1 MKYALLIYSQTT
13 PEEYADTL
21 ATIRQAVAADP
32 DTASGPWT
40 DYTRAVRDAG
50 VLAGAEQLTHDE
62 TATSLRMQNG
72 DRVITDGPFM
82 ETKEHLLGFYLVDVD
97 DLDAALDW
105 ARRMPMHP
113 GQTIEVRA
121 ALSGLPWQRVLTE

>member
-13 PEEYADTL
+13 AEDYADIVA
-21 ATIRQAVAADP
+21 ATRQAAADAV
-32 DTASGPWT
+32 ASGPWV
-40 DYTRAVRDAG
+40 DYTRAARDAG
-50 VLAGAEQLTHDE
+50 VFAGAEQLTHDE
-62 TATSLRMQNG
+62 TATSLRVQNG
-72 DRVITDGPFM
+72 DPVMTDGPFM

-113 GQTIEVRA
+113 GQTVEVRA

>member
-1 MKYALLIYSQTT
+1 MKYALLIYSQST
-13 PEEYADTL
+13 PEEYADIL
-21 ATIRQAVAADP
+21 AATRQAAAASS
-32 DTASGPWT
+32 TATGPWV
-40 DYTRAVRDAG
+40 DYTRALRDAG
-50 VLAGAEQLTHDE
+50 AYAGAEQLTHDE
-62 TATSLRMQNG
+62 TATSIRVRGG
-72 DRVITDGPFM
+72 DLVITDGPFM

-105 ARRMPMHP
+105 ARRMPVHP

>member
-1 MKYALLIYSQTT
+1 MKYALLIYSQSTA
-13 PEEYADTL
+13 EEYADIL
-21 ATIRQAVAADP
+21 AATRQAAAADGAQA
-32 DTASGPWT
+32 TGPWV
-40 DYTRAVRDAG
+40 DYTRAARDAG
-50 VLAGAEQLTHDE
+50 VFAGAEQLTHDE
-62 TATSLRMQNG
+62 TATSLRVQNG
-72 DRVITDGPFM
+72 DRVMTDGPFM

-113 GQTIEVRA
+113 GQTVEVRA

>member
-1 MKYALLIYSQTT
+1 MKYALLIYSQST
-13 PEEYADTL
+13 PEEYGDAL
-21 ATIRQAVAADP
+21 AAIREAAA
-32 DTASGPWT
+32 ASTGPATGPWT
-40 DYTRAVRDAG
+40 DYTRALRHAG
-50 VLAGAEQLTHDE
+50 VFAGAEQLTHDE
-62 TATSLRMQNG
+62 TATSLRVQDG
-72 DRVITDGPFM
+72 GRVITDGPFM

-105 ARRMPMHP
+105 AGRMPMHP